1 MDRLEITKIEGLE
14 ILDSR
19 GYPTVQ
25 ATVTLSGGARG
36 TAAVPSGASTGKYE
50 AHELRDGE
58 NSRYGGKGVRSAI
71 ENVERVI
78 APALLGIH
86 ATDGTRAD
94 HIMIT
99 LDGVHN
105 KSNLGANAI
114 LSVSIA
120 IAKAAANALGI
131 PLYRYLGGYTRAH
144 LPIPMM
150 NIINGGM
157 HASNELDVQ
166 EFMILPVGASSFSEG
181 ARMCAEIYQSLK
193 NELKKAGHS
202 TAVGDEGG
210 FAPSLKSDED
220 AIETILKAVQKAGYQ
235 APNDVMLG
243 LDIASGGWYMDGTYC
258 LSKKNKQVSRDAL
271 IDHYKA
277 LCKSYPILSIEDGL
291 GEDDIEGWKKI
302 TNELGKDHLLVGD
315 DLFVTNVNLLQKGIN
330 NKIANAILIKP
341 NQIGTLSE
349 TAAAVSLAKKNG
361 YKVIL
366 SHRSGDT
373 ADTAIADM
381 AVAFGAD
388 FIKSGAPC
396 RSERC
401 EKYNRL
407 LVIESEMFS
416 PQYGITFN

>member
-1 MDRLEITKIEGLE
+1 MDRLEIVKIEGLE

-25 ATVTLSGGARG
+25 ATVTLKCGACG

-58 NSRYGGKGVRSAI
+58 KSRYGGKGVRLAI
-71 ENVERVI
+71 ENIERI
-78 APALLGIH
+78 ITPALLGIR

-131 PLYRYLGGYTRAH
+131 PLYRYLGGYMCTR

-166 EFMILPVGASSFSEG
+166 EFMILPIGASSFSEG

-193 NELKKAGHS
+193 KELGNTGHS
-202 TAVGDEGG
+202 TAIGDEGG
-210 FAPSLKSDED
+210 FAPMLKSDTE
-220 AIETILKAVQKAGYQ
+220 AIETILAAIRKAGYQ
-235 APNDVMLG
+235 VQKDVMIG
-243 LDIASGGWYMDGTYC
+243 LDIASGGWYKDGAYH
-258 LSKKNKQVSRDAL
+258 LSKRKKKMSRDEL
-271 IDHYKA
+271 IDHYKS

-291 GEDDIEGWKKI
+291 AEDDIEGWKKI
-302 TNELGKDHLLVGD
+302 TNELGREHLLVGD

-349 TAAAVSLAKKNG
+349 TAAAVSLAKKSG

-407 LVIESEMFS
+407 LAIENEMFS
-416 PQYGITFN
+416 PQYGFAP